1 MKYPNLPE
9 KQVSEVIIG
18 SDYNKEIYNKL
29 EKLGIEP
36 IFTTKS
42 TNVRQGIQNHADL
55 VFCPLSEDYFL
66 LSKEQTELCDKL
78 LSFGCNAE
86 FINENLGYNYPNDVW
101 LNCVVIG
108 NHIFFNPE
116 TVSRKIRDFVEKSD
130 LTEVSVRQGYTKCSI
145 AVVSDHAF
153 ITDDISIGS
162 RGAEYGFDVL
172 VIGKGDIKLQ
182 NFNYG
187 FIGGSTGKIAEDK
200 MLFTGKLES
209 LSDCDSIKKFL
220 YKHNVEPIELTDGV
234 IEDIGSIFPLIR

>member
-9 KQVSEVIIG
+9 KQVSKVIIG
-18 SDYNKEIYNKL
+18 SDYNKELYNNL

-42 TNVRQGIQNHADL
+42 TNVRQGIHNHADL
-55 VFCPLSEDYFL
+55 VYCPLNENFCL
-66 LSKEQTELCDKL
+66 VSKEQTEIYNKL
-78 LSFGCNAE
+78 ISIGYDVE
-86 FINENLGYNYPNDVW
+86 FINENLGYNYPDDVR

-108 NHIFFNPE
+108 NHIFCNPD
-116 TVSRKIRDFVEKSD
+116 TVSDKITDFVRKSD
-130 LTEVSVRQGYTKCSI
+130 LTEVTVRQGYTKCSI

-162 RGAEYGFDVL
+162 RGAEFGFDVL
-172 VIGKGDIKLQ
+172 IINKGDIKLQ

-187 FIGGSTGKIAEDK
+187 FIGGATGKIAEDK

-209 LSDCDSIKKFL
+209 LSDCDRIKKFL
-220 YKHNVEPIELTDGV
+220 YKHNVEPIELSNN
-234 IEDIGSIFPLIR
+234 IMEDIGSIFPLI

>member
-9 KQVSEVIIG
+9 KQVSKVIIG
-18 SDYNKEIYNKL
+18 SGYNKEIYDKL

-55 VFCPLSEDYFL
+55 VYCPLNADYFL
-66 LSKEQTELCDKL
+66 ISKEQKELKEKL
-78 LSFGCNAE
+78 LS
-86 FINENLGYNYPNDVW
+86 LGYNTETIDEDLSYNYPNDVF

-108 NHIFFNPE
+108 NHIFYNHD
-116 TVSRKIRDFVEKSD
+116 TVSDQIINFVRKSD

-162 RGAEYGFDVL
+162 RGAEFGFDVL
-172 VIGKGDIKLQ
+172 VINKGDIKLQ

-187 FIGGSTGKIAEDK
+187 FIGGATGKIAEDK
-200 MLFTGKLES
+200 ILFTGKLEN
-209 LSDCDSIKKFL
+209 LSDCDRIKKFL
-220 YKHNVEPIELTDGV
+220 YKHNIEPIELTNGV
-234 IEDIGSIFPLIR
+234 VEDIGSIFPLI